1 MNAPAAIARWSLAL
15 LATVSLCGASEAD
28 DLLDGLR
35 YSDGVSRSAADFAG
49 QNVVLYF
56 FCGH

>member
-1 MNAPAAIARWSLAL
+1 MNAPLRWSLAL

>member
-1 MNAPAAIARWSLAL
+1 MNAPLRWCLAL
-15 LATVSLCGASEAD
+15 LAVASLGAATETD

-35 YSDGVSRSAADFAG
+35 YSDGVSRTAADFAG

>member
-1 MNAPAAIARWSLAL
+1 MNITLRWCLAL
-15 LATVSLCGASEAD
+15 LAVSSLGAADTAD

-35 YSDGVSRSAADFAG
+35 YSDGVTRTTADFAG